1 MSSYRCFDAVER
13 IRRARDET
21 AKVFGGIVQ
30 VVKAVFIVIIDKE
43 ARVKAIQCTA
53 IGNLDHSLK
62 QDCATI
68 PIYLKGASDG
78 QTKNLHPRV

>member
-43 ARVKAIQCTA
+43 ARVKAIQLPSE
-53 IGNLDHSLK
+53 I
-62 QDCATI
+62 
-68 PIYLKGASDG
+68 
-78 QTKNLHPRV
+78 

>member
-30 VVKAVFIVIIDKE
+30 VVKAVFKE
-43 ARVKAIQCTA
+43 KTRLVDMYNEERTERRALMPPPKRSFWDFLRK
-53 IGNLDHSLK
+53 
-62 QDCATI
+62 
-68 PIYLKGASDG
+68 
-78 QTKNLHPRV
+78 